1 MEIAE
6 KDEKLAAHGKVSKF
20 QTELKMALIRKVTM
34 RPDFGIIGAY
44 GFAIA
49 AGWASLSCGLNR
61 ILRLGVVSVAG
72 SMLGWCPVVGKI
84 GSTGQ
89 RSSL

>member
-1 MEIAE
+1 
-6 KDEKLAAHGKVSKF
+6 
-20 QTELKMALIRKVTM
+20 M